1 MKTFIVLGMHRSATS
16 LVSKGIHLAGV
27 EMFQLNKAISRR
39 SPHGIWEDKN
49 IFTLN
54 KNILEKAGGSWYDP
68 PEESDIIEAG
78 KQFAPKIKSIVKR
91 RNALG
96 KNWGWKEPRTTLTIK
111 CYTPYL
117 ENPHYIACFRDPVE
131 VAKSLNKRNGFSME
145 KGIELT
151 RTYNQRLMEFLK
163 WTYL

>member
-1 MKTFIVLGMHRSATS
+1 MKTFIILGMHRSATS
-16 LVSKGIHLAGV
+16 LVSEGIYKAGV
-27 EMFQLNKAISRR
+27 RMFQLNKK
-39 SPHGIWEDKN
+39 HGLWEDRTL
-49 IFTLN
+49 FTLN
-54 KNILEKAGGSWYDP
+54 KKILEAAGGSWDEP

-78 KQFAPKIKSIVKR
+78 KAFASRIKSIIKKR
-91 RNALG
+91 NHYG
-96 KNWGWKEPRTTLTIK
+96 NWGWKEPRTTLTIK

-131 VAKSLNKRNGFSME
+131 VAKSLKKRNGFSME